1 MNREINTLSIKGL
14 LDKRF
19 WVIIVFFML
28 TLPAYAVTNAFVVTG
43 EVIDAVNNPLPGVN
57 VVEKGTRNGTITDVD
72 GKFELTLKDGNAILS
87 FSYIGFTSIDVPVEN
102 KQNLRVKMR
111 EDVTQMDEVVVIG
124 YGTTT
129 KKEVTGSISSLKE
142 ESFVKGNISN
152 PMQLLQGQVAGMNI
166 VKPNG
171 GDPNGEFKVQLRGM
185 TTLSGGAS
193 PLVVIDG
200 IIGGSLESVNPEEIE
215 SIDVLK
221 DGSAAAIY
229 GTRGTNGVILITTK
243 RASGGEKTTIEF
255 STYVAMQSVA
265 KKLDVLTA
273 EQFRSVITTVQRNF
287 LRHDLN

>member
-111 EDVTQMDEVVVIG
+111 EDVTQMDEVVVTGI
-124 YGTTT
+124 YSR
-129 KKEVTGSISSLKE
+129 KKESFTGSSTTYTAKELKTIGNQNVLQSLKTMDP
-142 ESFVKGNISN
+142 SFAIVETIS
-152 PMQLLQGQVAGMNI
+152 L
-166 VKPNG
+166 
-171 GDPNGEFKVQLRGM
+171 DPIRTVCR
-185 TTLSGGAS
+185 
-193 PLVVIDG
+193 
-200 IIGGSLESVNPEEIE
+200 
-215 SIDVLK
+215 
-221 DGSAAAIY
+221 
-229 GTRGTNGVILITTK
+229 ILTE
-243 RASGGEKTTIEF
+243 G
-255 STYVAMQSVA
+255 
-265 KKLDVLTA
+265 
-273 EQFRSVITTVQRNF
+273 
-287 LRHDLN
+287 

>member
-166 VKPNG
+166 VKPDG

-229 GTRGTNGVILITTK
+229 GTRGTNGVI
-243 RASGGEKTTIEF
+243 
-255 STYVAMQSVA
+255 
-265 KKLDVLTA
+265 
-273 EQFRSVITTVQRNF
+273 
-287 LRHDLN
+287 

>member
-1 MNREINTLSIKGL
+1 
-14 LDKRF
+14 
-19 WVIIVFFML
+19 ML

-142 ESFVKGNISN
+142 ESFVKRKY
-152 PMQLLQGQVAGMNI
+152 Q
-166 VKPNG
+166 
-171 GDPNGEFKVQLRGM
+171 
-185 TTLSGGAS
+185 
-193 PLVVIDG
+193 
-200 IIGGSLESVNPEEIE
+200 
-215 SIDVLK
+215 
-221 DGSAAAIY
+221 
-229 GTRGTNGVILITTK
+229 
-243 RASGGEKTTIEF
+243 
-255 STYVAMQSVA
+255 QSYA
-265 KKLDVLTA
+265 
-273 EQFRSVITTVQRNF
+273 VITRTGCWYEYCKA
-287 LRHDLN
+287 